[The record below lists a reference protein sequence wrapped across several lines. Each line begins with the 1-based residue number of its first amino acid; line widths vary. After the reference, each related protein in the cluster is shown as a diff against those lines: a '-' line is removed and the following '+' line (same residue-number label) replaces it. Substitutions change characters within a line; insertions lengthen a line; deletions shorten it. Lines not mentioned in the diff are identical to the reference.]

1 MNQNEWMQ
9 LRELRELQERMN
21 RFFEETR
28 HREVARDDAEWGHES
43 DWTPP
48 VDIYECD
55 EGIVLKIDLPEVDQ
69 RDVNVRV
76 DGSRLIISG
85 ERKADPAAKRERYY
99 RIERGQG
106 RFARAFTMPDAV
118 DRERIEAS
126 YREGV
131 LRLLLPR
138 RSEVKPRTI
147 DIQVR

>member
-1 MNQNEWMQ
+1 MNQNEWTQ

-28 HREVARDDAEWGHES
+28 HREAARDDADWGQES

-48 VDIYECD
+48 VDIFESD

-85 ERKADPAAKRERYY
+85 ERKVDPTVKRERYY
-99 RIERGQG
+99 RIERGYG
-106 RFARAFTMPDAV
+106 RFARAFTLPEAV
-118 DRERIEAS
+118 DRDRIVAS

-131 LRLLLPR
+131 LRLVLPR
-138 RSEVKPRTI
+138 RTEEQQRTI
-147 DIQVR
+147 NIQVR

>member
-1 MNQNEWMQ
+1 MHQNEWTQ

-28 HREVARDDAEWGHES
+28 HREAARDDAECGQES

-48 VDIYECD
+48 VDIYESD

-85 ERKADPAAKRERYY
+85 ERKVDPTVKRERYY
-99 RIERGQG
+99 RIERGYG
-106 RFARAFTMPDAV
+106 RFARAFTLPEAV
-118 DRERIEAS
+118 DRDRIVAS

-131 LRLLLPR
+131 LRLVLPR
-138 RSEVKPRTI
+138 RTEEQQRTI
-147 DIQVR
+147 NIQVR